1 MRKTYKKYY
10 EEYKGLVG
18 SAIAQQVININ
29 DKL

>member
-1 MRKTYKKYY
+1 MRKTYKKCY
-10 EEYKGLVG
+10 EEYKGTVG